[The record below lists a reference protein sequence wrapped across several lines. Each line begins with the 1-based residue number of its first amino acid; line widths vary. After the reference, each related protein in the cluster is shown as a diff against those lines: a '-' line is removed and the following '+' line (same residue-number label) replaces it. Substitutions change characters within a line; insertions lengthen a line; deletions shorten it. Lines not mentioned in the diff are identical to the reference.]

1 MAKRKSANGET
12 NGDATAGIL
21 CNSDVNDGFFMGF
34 ALNEARLARDE
45 GEVPVGAVIVI
56 DNQIA
61 GSGRNCPIGSNDPT
75 AHAEIIALREAARR
89 RGNYRLTEA
98 TMYVTIEPCAMC
110 AGAIVNARVKR
121 LVYGA
126 ADLRAGGVDTVFRI
140 CTNSALNH
148 QVEVNSGVC
157 AEESRNLMQ
166 AFFKQRRKTKPAG
179 NGEDGVDSDDPE
191 ITSLASP
198 TDKSGQSLPRRG
210 ED

>member
-12 NGDATAGIL
+12 NGDATADLLRI
-21 CNSDVNDGFFMGF
+21 SDANDRFFMGF
-34 ALNEARLARDE
+34 ALNEARLARDA
-45 GEVPVGAVIVI
+45 GEVPIGAVIVI

-75 AHAEIIALREAARR
+75 AHAEIMALREAAMR

-140 CTNSALNH
+140 CTNSSLNH
-148 QVEVNSGVC
+148 QVEVNSGIC
-157 AEESRNLMQ
+157 AEEGRNLMQ
-166 AFFKQRRKTKPAG
+166 AFFKQRRKTKSAG
-179 NGEDGVDSDDPE
+179 NGEDVEDGVDSDDPE
-191 ITSLASP
+191 ITSNE
-198 TDKSGQSLPRRG
+198 Q
-210 ED
+210 